1 MNPARRRFP
10 LLILLILTLGGGGCE
25 ASQAQKAAQEG
36 ALLYDRGDYDA
47 ALPLLEKAAEK
58 GTKDGQVLYQLAYI
72 YDQKGERDKAKTYR
86 EKAVPL
92 LEKQAG
98 SAKGTLE
105 DSYYLTALYLQL
117 QRGPEMRNAAQAG
130 IRKFGKRSDLSG
142 EDLFRLGRLYQFAG
156 DAAQSASTY
165 RRAVD
170 AMAAEKNPNPILY
183 ALALSADAGTDVA
196 ARRYADAARKL
207 EQAEALNP
215 KNPPPLMQMALMDL
229 GAGRY
234 AEAKERFARVR
245 DEATVSEA
253 QYGADVAA
261 HLEQCGGRL
270 ESAPG
275 GKPFQE
281 MSNDEIQEALSAAAT
296 AYREAKSTP
305 DADPAKVR
313 ESEAMFLSLAAE
325 WMLRGQSLREVSLSG
340 NYADLIRR

>member
-1 MNPARRRFP
+1 MKYAHRRFP
-10 LLILLILTLGGGGCE
+10 LMILLILTLGGGGCE

-72 YDQKGERDKAKTYR
+72 YDQKGERDKAKGYR

-92 LEKQAG
+92 LDKQAG

-117 QRGPEMRNAAQAG
+117 QRVTEMRNAAQAG
-130 IRKFGKRSDLSG
+130 IQKFGKRSDLSG

-170 AMAAEKNPNPILY
+170 AMAAEKSPNPILY
-183 ALALSADAGTDVA
+183 ALALSADAGTDMQ
-196 ARRYADAARKL
+196 ARRYGDAASKL

-215 KNPPPLMQMALMDL
+215 KNPPPLMQMALMEL

-234 AEAKERFARVR
+234 AEAKERFARVK
-245 DEATVSEA
+245 DEATASEA

-261 HLEQCGGRL
+261 HLEQCGGRREAL
-270 ESAPG
+270 ADGEPL
-275 GKPFQE
+275 QE
-281 MSNDEIQEALSAAAT
+281 MTNEEVQEALGAAAT
-296 AYREAKSTP
+296 AYREAKGAP

-313 ESEAMFLSLAAE
+313 EAEAMFFSLAAE